1 MKRKPSLD
9 LDLDRDELRI
19 VMQETGYD
27 EDTVLAWFSLF
38 SKYSNKKVYMEAGE
52 FKKLCDK
59 FHGCYSDSIL
69 DYIVREGVVRFRDL
83 VALQAM
89 SVAGAGTREERLRT
103 LYWRC
108 EGEGG
113 GDGRVA
119 GQQLARWGGHFVG
132 DGYTEQQFVES
143 CQSFTLR

>member
-59 FHGCYSDSIL
+59 FHGCDSDSVL

-83 VALQAM
+83 VGLQAV
-89 SVAGAGTREERLRT
+89 SAAGTREERLRT
-103 LYWRC
+103 LYRRC

-113 GDGRVA
+113 CALGRTPT
-119 GQQLARWGGHFVG
+119 Q
-132 DGYTEQQFVES
+132 
-143 CQSFTLR
+143 

>member
-1 MKRKPSLD
+1 MKRKPS
-9 LDLDRDELRI
+9 LDRDELRI

-59 FHGCYSDSIL
+59 FHGCDSDSVL

-83 VALQAM
+83 VALQAV
-89 SVAGAGTREERLRT
+89 SVAGTREERLRT

-119 GQQLARWGGHFVG
+119 GQQMARWGGHFVG

>member
-19 VMQETGYD
+19 VMQETGWD

-59 FHGCYSDSIL
+59 FHGCDSDSDSVL

-83 VALQAM
+83 VALQAV
-89 SVAGAGTREERLRT
+89 SVAGTREERLR
-103 LYWRC
+103 C

-113 GDGRVA
+113 CALGRTPT
-119 GQQLARWGGHFVG
+119 Q
-132 DGYTEQQFVES
+132 
-143 CQSFTLR
+143 

>member
-9 LDLDRDELRI
+9 LDLDRDELRT

-52 FKKLCDK
+52 FKKLWDK
-59 FHGCYSDSIL
+59 FYECDSDSDSVL
-69 DYIVREGVVRFRDL
+69 DYVVREGVVRFRDL

-89 SVAGAGTREERLRT
+89 SVAGMREERLR
-103 LYWRC
+103 
-108 EGEGG
+108 G
-113 GDGRVA
+113 
-119 GQQLARWGGHFVG
+119 
-132 DGYTEQQFVES
+132 
-143 CQSFTLR
+143 

>member
-38 SKYSNKKVYMEAGE
+38 SKYSNKKVYMEAAE

-59 FHGCYSDSIL
+59 FHGCDSDSVL

-83 VALQAM
+83 VALQAV
-89 SVAGAGTREERLRT
+89 SVAGTREERLRT
-103 LYWRC
+103 LYRRC
-108 EGEGG
+108 EGEW
-113 GDGRVA
+113 GRA
-119 GQQLARWGGHFVG
+119 GQQLARWGGHLPG
-132 DGYTEQQFVES
+132 
-143 CQSFTLR
+143 

>member
-1 MKRKPSLD
+1 MGNSMKRKPSLD

-59 FHGCYSDSIL
+59 FHGCDSDSVL
-69 DYIVREGVVRFRDL
+69 DYIVKDGVIKFRDL

-89 SVAGAGTREERLRT
+89 SVAGTQEERLRT

-108 EGEGG
+108 EGEG
-113 GDGRVA
+113 A
-119 GQQLARWGGHFVG
+119 GTGA
-132 DGYTEQQFVES
+132 
-143 CQSFTLR
+143 

>member
-1 MKRKPSLD
+1 MKRKPS

-38 SKYSNKKVYMEAGE
+38 SKYSNKKVYMEAAE

-59 FHGCYSDSIL
+59 FHGCDSDSVL

-83 VALQAM
+83 VALQAV
-89 SVAGAGTREERLRT
+89 SVAGTREERLRT
-103 LYWRC
+103 LYRRC
-108 EGEGG
+108 EGEW
-113 GDGRVA
+113 GRA
-119 GQQLARWGGHFVG
+119 GQQLARWGGHLPG
-132 DGYTEQQFVES
+132 
-143 CQSFTLR
+143 